1 MKIVAISISLLIFAS
16 ISAGATNYYLHDTSN
31 SSCMGKLMDTSS
43 PSLPYVASLKLEE
56 SDGVWCTTPFQSD
69 AGIQGDVRAT
79 LYIEAFFIMPD
90 ILPLQLRF
98 IKVSLLD
105 VYNGN
110 ADVISSSRV
119 TPLIYLS
126 NHTVKTKTFV
136 INNVDYVIP
145 AGHAVGIKVEK
156 AIDMFSYFPFSTLA
170 PFFATNI
177 LYDSLDAPSFVEIP
191 LNISGGGIYIQCYD
205 RHEKVKPGGE
215 AEYSLIIYNN
225 ASVEQDV
232 QLSSNYTGNKWSIEM
247 PSVVKIQPN
256 YFNFTKI
263 KVRAPPDAKP
273 GDYLNI
279 TITASTGKGSYSIWL
294 NTSVVAYKHGVQVTA
309 KEKTV
314 TGEPGDKVKIPFVVK
329 NTGDLEDTFS
339 LSVKS
344 AWKSMLEENQ
354 ITLGSGESKN
364 INVYV
369 TIPLNATNGTIN
381 DVTLF
386 AKSIKYDVN
395 GSAKCSVKVVYIVT
409 PSSGGEGNKMYLIGY
424 ILFILGVV
432 ALLVIA
438 ALLGRVSKRT
448 VMMEAEERVAEVTP
462 GKTAEFVIKIKNPL
476 EKLKGGK
483 NKIKYKIGI
492 EGKLPEKWIAKL
504 DREQLI
510 LDGKEEAEI
519 KLFVNVPKD
528 APLDEWA
535 SINVVVSPSTGK
547 AERLNFLVTLREPEP
562 LLKMEYE
569 HEGEMKEGN
578 KVITKIRIRNEGEA
592 DAVDKS
598 IAIIVN
604 GKEKNRIDG
613 VTIPVGGEVEIE
625 LPWIAEEENEVE
637 IKIT

>member
-1 MKIVAISISLLIFAS
+1 
-16 ISAGATNYYLHDTSN
+16 
-31 SSCMGKLMDTSS
+31 MGKLMDTSS

-56 SDGVWCTTPFQSD
+56 SDGIWCTTPFQSD

-79 LYIEAFFIMPD
+79 LYIEAFFIMPN

-110 ADVISSSRV
+110 ADVVASSRV

-156 AIDMFSYFPFSTLA
+156 AIDILSYFPFSTLA
-170 PFFATNI
+170 PFFATNV

-205 RHEKVKPGGE
+205 RQEKVKPGGE

-232 QLSSNYTGNKWSIEM
+232 QLSSSYTGNKWSIEM

-294 NTSVVAYKHGVQVTA
+294 NTSVVAYKHGVQVIA
-309 KEKTV
+309 KAGTV
-314 TGEPGDKVKIPFVVK
+314 TGKPGDRVKIPFMVK

-344 AWKSMLEENQ
+344 AWKSELEENQ
-354 ITLGSGESKN
+354 ITLRSGESKDV
-364 INVYV
+364 NVYV
-369 TIPLNATNGTIN
+369 TIPLNATNGTIK
-381 DVTLF
+381 DITLF

-409 PSSGGEGNKMYLIGY
+409 PTPGGESNKMYLIGY

-438 ALLGRVSKRT
+438 ALLGRVSKKT
-448 VMMEAEERVAEVTP
+448 VMMETEERVAEVTP

-492 EGKLPEKWIAKL
+492 EGKLPEKWVAKL

-510 LDGKEEAEI
+510 LDGREEAEI
-519 KLFVNVPKD
+519 KLLVSVPKD

-547 AERLNFLVTLREPEP
+547 AERLNFLITLREPEP

-598 IAIIVN
+598 IAIVVN

-625 LPWIAEEENEVE
+625 LPWIAEEENMVE